1 MVSCSFIFPL
11 AHGDSVFKG
20 NDLWCFFLLFLAF
33 WFVGGRV
40 FAREDQYCGGV
51 EVVNSV
57 VGL

>member
-1 MVSCSFIFPL
+1 MEV
-11 AHGDSVFKG
+11 VFSREMTYG
-20 NDLWCFFLLFLAF
+20 VPFLLFLAF
-33 WFVGGRV
+33 WLVGGRG